1 MRIRT
6 PCEHPFVPEN
16 GKRVL
21 ANVSLLTRQASSFI
35 IMKKGSVMSRRDN
48 EIILKGEA
56 LARVHK
62 IQRMT
67 GISSVSDVL
76 NVSLSLL
83 DKVVE
88 DLSEGRDFRSV
99 GPDDEVQL
107 NLPFKVTKD
116 PFDIEEKAANAPG
129 KARGLKLVHSEKAD

>member
-1 MRIRT
+1 
-6 PCEHPFVPEN
+6 
-16 GKRVL
+16 
-21 ANVSLLTRQASSFI
+21 
-35 IMKKGSVMSRRDN
+35 MSGRDN

-67 GISSVSDVL
+67 GIPSVSDVL

-83 DKVVE
+83 DKVVQ

-116 PFDIEEKAANAPG
+116 PFDIEKKAANAPV
-129 KARGLKLVHSEKAD
+129 KARGLKLVHSEKAE